1 MKTTTFKLISV
12 ILCLLIFCSAV
23 TVFAEEAATT
33 PYENFANEVT
43 TEQEETTYEDKSATE
58 TEEDTTQDNEPTT
71 QPDEPPTE
79 ESDTVA
85 KLSVVIRNKGLVGHV
100 WLYIEN
106 LTDKPIDVGLLTVQ
120 PNEGVSVGLLSF
132 SRADGWG
139 IYYNIETYCCNNISA
154 DGCTWLT
161 EELDLSELE
170 SVSKQIGSYTNY
182 WDPFF
187 NCVFFA
193 FKIWNTVSD
202 KTLIPLVFPILGTAQ
217 MRIKGA
223 ESGNVEM
230 FCPNADNVF
239 RQRGTG
245 KNARLEPVSEKS
257 LTKAV

>member
-12 ILCLLIFCSAV
+12 ILCLLISCSAV

-43 TEQEETTYEDKSATE
+43 TEQEETTDEDEPATE

-85 KLSVVIRNKGLVGHV
+85 KLSVVIRNKGFVGHV

-106 LTDKPIDVGLLTVQ
+106 LTNEPIDVGLLTVQ
-120 PNEGVSVGLLSF
+120 PYEGVSVGLLSF

-202 KTLIPLVFPILGTAQ
+202 KTLIPLVLPILGTAQ
-217 MRIKGA
+217 MHIKGA

>member
-1 MKTTTFKLISV
+1 MKTTTIKFISF
-12 ILCLLIFCSAV
+12 ILCLLISCSAV
-23 TVFAEEAATT
+23 TVFAEKATTT
-33 PYENFANEVT
+33 PYENFTGEVT
-43 TEQEETTYEDKSATE
+43 AEQEETTGEDEPATE
-58 TEEDTTQDNEPTT
+58 TEEDTTQGDESTT

-79 ESDTVA
+79 ESNTVA
-85 KLSVVIRNKGLVGHV
+85 KMSVVIRNKGFVGHV

-106 LTDKPIDVGLLTVQ
+106 LTDEPFAVGLLTVQ
-120 PNEGVSVGLLSF
+120 PKEGVSVGLLSL

-139 IYYNIETYCCNNISA
+139 IYYNIEAYCCNNVSG

-161 EELDLSELE
+161 EELNSTELE
-170 SVSKQIGSYTNY
+170 SVSEQIGSYVNY

-202 KTLIPLVFPILGTAQ
+202 KKLIPLVFPILGTAQ
-217 MRIKGA
+217 MRIMGA

-230 FCPNADNVF
+230 FCPSAENVF

-245 KNARLEPVSEKS
+245 KNARLEVVSEKS

>member
-1 MKTTTFKLISV
+1 MKTTTIKLISI
-12 ILCLLIFCSAV
+12 ILCALVSCSAV
-23 TVFAEEAATT
+23 TVYAEEVTKN
-33 PYENFANEVT
+33 PSEEFNSEVT
-43 TEQEETTYEDKSATE
+43 TEYEETTGEDESATE
-58 TEEDTTQDNEPTT
+58 TEKDTTQGDEPTT

-85 KLSVVIRNKGLVGHV
+85 KMSVVIRNKGFVGHV

-106 LTDKPIDVGLLTVQ
+106 LADEPIDVGLLTVQ
-120 PNEGVSVGLLSF
+120 PNEGVSVGLLSL

-139 IYYNIETYCCNNISA
+139 IYYNIEAYCCNNISA

-161 EELDLSELE
+161 EELNSTELE

-202 KTLIPLVFPILGTAQ
+202 KKLIPLVFPILGTAQ

-230 FCPNADNVF
+230 FCPTADNVF

-245 KNARLEPVSEKS
+245 KNARLETVSEKS

>member
-71 QPDEPPTE
+71 RPDEPPTE

-132 SRADGWG
+132 
-139 IYYNIETYCCNNISA
+139 
-154 DGCTWLT
+154 
-161 EELDLSELE
+161 
-170 SVSKQIGSYTNY
+170 
-182 WDPFF
+182 
-187 NCVFFA
+187 
-193 FKIWNTVSD
+193 
-202 KTLIPLVFPILGTAQ
+202 FPCRRLGHLLQ
-217 MRIKGA
+217 H
-223 ESGNVEM
+223 
-230 FCPNADNVF
+230 
-239 RQRGTG
+239 RG
-245 KNARLEPVSEKS
+245 L
-257 LTKAV
+257 LL